1 MGFVEG
7 LLDVGEVALQGVDTW
22 LTPCP
27 AGSRVDGYQVTKGG
41 LIYQIRPRCSC
52 ENCGKR
58 RRCTSAWLNTTTS
71 RLLAQDMQT

>member
-27 AGSRVDGYQVTKGG
+27 AGSRVDGYQVNQGRAH
-41 LIYQIRPRCSC
+41 LPNQ
-52 ENCGKR
+52 
-58 RRCTSAWLNTTTS
+58 AALF
-71 RLLAQDMQT
+71 L